1 MMLIAEETIEKINL
15 LIQAMFNHNRT
26 LDRFLGWADSQWS
39 FVTFS
44 KVFHEKYAHLMP
56 LLADQFADI
65 LLRYNIAPKY
75 YETKRDTR
83 TYSGMLDFFET
94 NLNEHIETYEL
105 IKSAIQTAVDNGDF
119 NVEADLKQFL
129 RIWNKFMNQAILL
142 RDKAQVYGEE
152 NKAMFDGFAEQFY
165 ALEDEYEM
173 LTGNKYKE
181 D

>member
-1 MMLIAEETIEKINL
+1 MLIAEETIEKINL

-56 LLADQFADI
+56 LLADQFSDI

-75 YETKRDTR
+75 YETKKDVRE
-83 TYSGMLDFFET
+83 YSSMIDFFNV

-105 IKSAIQTAVDNGDF
+105 IKSAIDTATINGDL
-119 NVEADLKQFL
+119 NVESDLKRLL
-129 RIWNKFMNQAILL
+129 RIWNKFMSQAILL
-142 RDKAQVYGEE
+142 RDKAEIYKD
-152 NKAMFDGFAEQFY
+152 NLAMFDGFAEQFY
-165 ALEDEYEM
+165 ILQDEYN
-173 LTGNKYKE
+173 LLNGIQN

>member
-1 MMLIAEETIEKINL
+1 MLIAEETIEKVNL

-75 YETKRDTR
+75 YETKRDVR
-83 TYSGMLDFFET
+83 EYNSMIDFFNV

-105 IKSAIQTAVDNGDF
+105 IKSAIDTATINGDL
-119 NVEADLKQFL
+119 NVESDLKRLL
-129 RIWNKFMNQAILL
+129 RIWNKFMSQAILL
-142 RDKAQVYGEE
+142 RDKAEIYKD
-152 NKAMFDGFAEQFY
+152 NLAMFDGFAEQFY
-165 ALEDEYEM
+165 ILQDEYN
-173 LTGNKYKE
+173 LLNGIQN

>member
-75 YETKRDTR
+75 YETKRDVR
-83 TYSGMLDFFET
+83 EYNSMIDFFNV

-105 IKSAIQTAVDNGDF
+105 IKSAIDTATINGDL
-119 NVEADLKQFL
+119 NVESDLKRLL
-129 RIWNKFMNQAILL
+129 RIWNKFMSQAILL
-142 RDKAQVYGEE
+142 RDKAEIYKD
-152 NKAMFDGFAEQFY
+152 NLAMFDGFAEQFY
-165 ALEDEYEM
+165 ILQDEYN
-173 LTGNKYKE
+173 LLNGI
-181 D
+181 

>member
-75 YETKRDTR
+75 YETKRDVR
-83 TYSGMLDFFET
+83 EYNSMIDFFNV

-105 IKSAIQTAVDNGDF
+105 IKSAIDTATINGDL
-119 NVEADLKQFL
+119 NVESDLKRLL
-129 RIWNKFMNQAILL
+129 RIW
-142 RDKAQVYGEE
+142 
-152 NKAMFDGFAEQFY
+152 
-165 ALEDEYEM
+165 
-173 LTGNKYKE
+173 TS
-181 D
+181 

>member
-1 MMLIAEETIEKINL
+1 MLIAEETIEKINL

-39 FVTFS
+39 FVTFG

-75 YETKRDTR
+75 YETKRDVR
-83 TYSGMLDFFET
+83 EYNSMIDFFNV

-105 IKSAIQTAVDNGDF
+105 IKSAIDTATINGDL
-119 NVEADLKQFL
+119 NVESDLKRLL
-129 RIWNKFMNQAILL
+129 RIWNKFMSQAILL
-142 RDKAQVYGEE
+142 RDKAEIYKD
-152 NKAMFDGFAEQFY
+152 NLAMFDGFAEQFY
-165 ALEDEYEM
+165 ILQDEYN
-173 LTGNKYKE
+173 LLNGIQN

>member
-1 MMLIAEETIEKINL
+1 MLISEETIEKINL

-75 YETKRDTR
+75 YETKRDVR
-83 TYSGMLDFFET
+83 EYNSMIDFFNV

-105 IKSAIQTAVDNGDF
+105 IKSAIDTATINGDL
-119 NVEADLKQFL
+119 NVESDLKRLL
-129 RIWNKFMNQAILL
+129 RIWNKFMSQAILL
-142 RDKAQVYGEE
+142 RDKAEIYKD
-152 NKAMFDGFAEQFY
+152 NLAMFDGFAEQFY
-165 ALEDEYEM
+165 ILQDEYN
-173 LTGNKYKE
+173 LLNGIQN

>member
-1 MMLIAEETIEKINL
+1 MLIAEETIEKINL

-75 YETKRDTR
+75 YETKRDVR
-83 TYSGMLDFFET
+83 EYNSMIDFFNV

-105 IKSAIQTAVDNGDF
+105 IKSAIDTATINGDL
-119 NVEADLKQFL
+119 NVESDLKRLL
-129 RIWNKFMNQAILL
+129 RIWNKFMSQAILL
-142 RDKAQVYGEE
+142 RDKAEIYKD
-152 NKAMFDGFAEQFY
+152 NLAMFDGFAEQFY
-165 ALEDEYEM
+165 ILQDEYN
-173 LTGNKYKE
+173 LLNGI
-181 D
+181 

>member
-1 MMLIAEETIEKINL
+1 MLIAEETIEKINL

-75 YETKRDTR
+75 YETKRDVR
-83 TYSGMLDFFET
+83 EYNSMIDFFNV

-105 IKSAIQTAVDNGDF
+105 IKSAIDTATINGDL
-119 NVEADLKQFL
+119 NVESDLKRLL
-129 RIWNKFMNQAILL
+129 RIWNKFMSQAILL
-142 RDKAQVYGEE
+142 RDKAETYKD
-152 NKAMFDGFAEQFY
+152 NLAMFDGFAEQFY
-165 ALEDEYEM
+165 ILQNEYN
-173 LTGNKYKE
+173 LLNGIQN

>member
-75 YETKRDTR
+75 YETKRDVR
-83 TYSGMLDFFET
+83 EYNSMIDFFNV

-105 IKSAIQTAVDNGDF
+105 IKSAIDTATINGDL
-119 NVEADLKQFL
+119 NVESDLKRLL
-129 RIWNKFMNQAILL
+129 RIWNKFMSQAILL
-142 RDKAQVYGEE
+142 RDKAEIYKD
-152 NKAMFDGFAEQFY
+152 NLAMFDGFAEQFY
-165 ALEDEYEM
+165 ILQDEYN
-173 LTGNKYKE
+173 LLNGIQN

>member
-1 MMLIAEETIEKINL
+1 MLIAEETIEKINL

-75 YETKRDTR
+75 YETKRDVR
-83 TYSGMLDFFET
+83 EYNSMIDFFNV

-105 IKSAIQTAVDNGDF
+105 IKSAIDTATINGDL
-119 NVEADLKQFL
+119 NVESDLKRLL

-142 RDKAQVYGEE
+142 RDKAEIYKD
-152 NKAMFDGFAEQFY
+152 NLAMFDGFAEQFY
-165 ALEDEYEM
+165 ILQDEYN
-173 LTGNKYKE
+173 LLNGIQN

>member
-1 MMLIAEETIEKINL
+1 MLIAEETIEKINL

-75 YETKRDTR
+75 YETKRDVREYNSMT
-83 TYSGMLDFFET
+83 DFFNV
-94 NLNEHIETYEL
+94 NLNEHIETYKL
-105 IKSAIQTAVDNGDF
+105 IKSAIDTATINGDL
-119 NVEADLKQFL
+119 NVESDLKRLL
-129 RIWNKFMNQAILL
+129 RIWNKFMSQAILL
-142 RDKAQVYGEE
+142 RDKAEIYKD
-152 NKAMFDGFAEQFY
+152 NLAMFDGFAEQFY
-165 ALEDEYEM
+165 ILQDEYN
-173 LTGNKYKE
+173 LLNGIQN

>member
-1 MMLIAEETIEKINL
+1 
-15 LIQAMFNHNRT
+15 MFKQKRA
-26 LDRFLGWADSQWS
+26 LDRFLGGADSQWS

-75 YETKRDTR
+75 YETKRDVR
-83 TYSGMLDFFET
+83 EYNSMIDFFNV

-105 IKSAIQTAVDNGDF
+105 IKSAIDTATINGDL
-119 NVEADLKQFL
+119 NVESDLKRLL
-129 RIWNKFMNQAILL
+129 RIWNKFMSQAILL
-142 RDKAQVYGEE
+142 RDKAEIYKD
-152 NKAMFDGFAEQFY
+152 NLAMFDGFAEQFY
-165 ALEDEYEM
+165 ILQDEYN
-173 LTGNKYKE
+173 LLNGIQN

>member
-1 MMLIAEETIEKINL
+1 MLIAEETIEKINL

-26 LDRFLGWADSQWS
+26 LDRFLGWSDSQWS

-75 YETKRDTR
+75 YETKRDVR
-83 TYSGMLDFFET
+83 EYNSMIDFFNV

-105 IKSAIQTAVDNGDF
+105 IKSAIDTATINGDL
-119 NVEADLKQFL
+119 NVESDLKRLL
-129 RIWNKFMNQAILL
+129 RIWNKFMSQAILL
-142 RDKAQVYGEE
+142 RDKAEIYKD
-152 NKAMFDGFAEQFY
+152 NLAMFDGFAEQFY
-165 ALEDEYEM
+165 ILQDEYN
-173 LTGNKYKE
+173 LLNGIQN

>member
-1 MMLIAEETIEKINL
+1 MLIAEETIEKINL

-75 YETKRDTR
+75 YETKRDVR
-83 TYSGMLDFFET
+83 EYNSMIDFFNV

-105 IKSAIQTAVDNGDF
+105 IKSAIDTATINGDL
-119 NVEADLKQFL
+119 NVESDLKRLL
-129 RIWNKFMNQAILL
+129 RIWNKFMSQAILL
-142 RDKAQVYGEE
+142 RDKAEIYKD
-152 NKAMFDGFAEQFY
+152 NLAMFDGFAEQFY
-165 ALEDEYEM
+165 ILQDEYN
-173 LTGNKYKE
+173 LLNGIQN

>member
-1 MMLIAEETIEKINL
+1 MLIAEETIEKINL

-39 FVTFS
+39 FITFS

-75 YETKRDTR
+75 YETKRDVR
-83 TYSGMLDFFET
+83 EYNSMIDFFNV

-105 IKSAIQTAVDNGDF
+105 IKSAIDTATINGDL
-119 NVEADLKQFL
+119 NVESDLKRLL
-129 RIWNKFMNQAILL
+129 RIWNKFMSQAILL
-142 RDKAQVYGEE
+142 RDKAEIYKD
-152 NKAMFDGFAEQFY
+152 NLAMFDGFAEQFY
-165 ALEDEYEM
+165 ILQDEYN
-173 LTGNKYKE
+173 LLNGIQN

>member
-1 MMLIAEETIEKINL
+1 MLIAEETIEKINL

-75 YETKRDTR
+75 YETKRDVR
-83 TYSGMLDFFET
+83 EYNSMIDFFNV
-94 NLNEHIETYEL
+94 NLNEHIETYE
-105 IKSAIQTAVDNGDF
+105 
-119 NVEADLKQFL
+119 
-129 RIWNKFMNQAILL
+129 
-142 RDKAQVYGEE
+142 
-152 NKAMFDGFAEQFY
+152 
-165 ALEDEYEM
+165 
-173 LTGNKYKE
+173 
-181 D
+181 

>member
-1 MMLIAEETIEKINL
+1 MLIAEETIEKINL

-75 YETKRDTR
+75 YETKRDVR
-83 TYSGMLDFFET
+83 EYNSMIDFFNV
-94 NLNEHIETYEL
+94 NLNEHIETYKL
-105 IKSAIQTAVDNGDF
+105 IKSAIDTATINGDL
-119 NVEADLKQFL
+119 NVESDLKRLL
-129 RIWNKFMNQAILL
+129 RIWNKFMSQAILL
-142 RDKAQVYGEE
+142 RDKAEIYKD
-152 NKAMFDGFAEQFY
+152 NLAMFDGFAEQFY
-165 ALEDEYEM
+165 ILQDEYN
-173 LTGNKYKE
+173 LLNGIQN

>member
-1 MMLIAEETIEKINL
+1 MLIAEETIEKINL

-75 YETKRDTR
+75 YETKRDVR
-83 TYSGMLDFFET
+83 EYNSMIDFFNV

-105 IKSAIQTAVDNGDF
+105 IKSAIDTATINGDL
-119 NVEADLKQFL
+119 NVESDLKRLL
-129 RIWNKFMNQAILL
+129 RIWNKFMSQAILL
-142 RDKAQVYGEE
+142 RDKAEIYKD
-152 NKAMFDGFAEQFY
+152 NLAMFDGFAEQFY
-165 ALEDEYEM
+165 ILQDEYNLLNEIQ
-173 LTGNKYKE
+173 N

>member
-1 MMLIAEETIEKINL
+1 MLIAEETIEKINL

-75 YETKRDTR
+75 YETKRDVR
-83 TYSGMLDFFET
+83 EYNSMIDFFNV

-105 IKSAIQTAVDNGDF
+105 IKSAIDTATINGDL
-119 NVEADLKQFL
+119 NVESDLKRLL
-129 RIWNKFMNQAILL
+129 RIWNKFMSQAILL
-142 RDKAQVYGEE
+142 RDKAEIYKD
-152 NKAMFDGFAEQFY
+152 NLAIFDGFAEQFY
-165 ALEDEYEM
+165 ILQDEYN
-173 LTGNKYKE
+173 LLNGIQN

>member
-1 MMLIAEETIEKINL
+1 MLIAEETIEKINL

-75 YETKRDTR
+75 YETKRDVREYNSMT
-83 TYSGMLDFFET
+83 DFFNV

-105 IKSAIQTAVDNGDF
+105 IKSAIDTATINGDL
-119 NVEADLKQFL
+119 NVESDLKRLL
-129 RIWNKFMNQAILL
+129 RIWNKFMSQAILL
-142 RDKAQVYGEE
+142 RDKAEIYKD
-152 NKAMFDGFAEQFY
+152 NLAMFDGFAEQFY
-165 ALEDEYEM
+165 ILQDEYN
-173 LTGNKYKE
+173 LLNGIQN

>member
-1 MMLIAEETIEKINL
+1 MLIAEETIEKINL

-56 LLADQFADI
+56 LLADQFSDI

-75 YETKRDTR
+75 YETKKDVRE
-83 TYSGMLDFFET
+83 YSSMIDFFNV

-105 IKSAIQTAVDNGDF
+105 IKSAIDTATINGDS
-119 NVEADLKQFL
+119 NVESDLKRLL
-129 RIWNKFMNQAILL
+129 RIWNKFMSQAILL
-142 RDKAQVYGEE
+142 RDKAEIYKD
-152 NKAMFDGFAEQFY
+152 NLAMFDGFAEQFY
-165 ALEDEYEM
+165 VLKEEYDL
-173 LTGNKYKE
+173 LTGNDNE
-181 D
+181 ND

>member
-1 MMLIAEETIEKINL
+1 MLIAEETIEKINL

-75 YETKRDTR
+75 YETKRDVR
-83 TYSGMLDFFET
+83 EYNSMIDFFNV

-105 IKSAIQTAVDNGDF
+105 IKSAIDTATINGDL
-119 NVEADLKQFL
+119 NVESDLKRLL
-129 RIWNKFMNQAILL
+129 RIWNKFMSQAILL
-142 RDKAQVYGEE
+142 RDKAEIY
-152 NKAMFDGFAEQFY
+152 KAASI
-165 ALEDEYEM
+165 AP
-173 LTGNKYKE
+173 
-181 D
+181 

>member
-1 MMLIAEETIEKINL
+1 MLIAEETIEKINL

-26 LDRFLGWADSQWS
+26 LDRFLGWADSQWY

-75 YETKRDTR
+75 YETKRDVR
-83 TYSGMLDFFET
+83 EYNSMIDFFNV

-105 IKSAIQTAVDNGDF
+105 IKSAIDTATINGDL
-119 NVEADLKQFL
+119 NVESDLKRLL
-129 RIWNKFMNQAILL
+129 RIWNKFMSQAILL
-142 RDKAQVYGEE
+142 RDKAEIYKD
-152 NKAMFDGFAEQFY
+152 NLAMFDGFAEQFY
-165 ALEDEYEM
+165 ILQDEYN
-173 LTGNKYKE
+173 LLNGIQN

>member
-1 MMLIAEETIEKINL
+1 MLIAEETIEKINL

-75 YETKRDTR
+75 YETKRDVR
-83 TYSGMLDFFET
+83 EYNSMIDCFNV

-105 IKSAIQTAVDNGDF
+105 IKSAIDTATINGDL
-119 NVEADLKQFL
+119 NVESDLKRLL
-129 RIWNKFMNQAILL
+129 RIWNKFMSQAILL
-142 RDKAQVYGEE
+142 RDKAEIYKD
-152 NKAMFDGFAEQFY
+152 NLAMFDGFADQFY
-165 ALEDEYEM
+165 ILKEESEE
-173 LTGNKYKE
+173 LNGN
-181 D
+181 DD